1 MAVIENF
8 AALSEQEQQK
18 FAATL
23 LKTINSEKTFI
34 DDNSFKIDRVEA
46 DDFTGGLII
55 EVSHTEPIE
64 VVRPATWSANN
75 TEDVNDT
82 PEYPDYINNMSED
95 VKAAFKTTETIID
108 GYKVSLEIVD
118 VDETDTVDIE
128 VDSYEDADDG
138 IGSYEYCGVR
148 GYDSDPYISVEGTI
162 IKACD
167 CALVL
172 YVDPA
177 DAVDPVTPVDPEDT
191 TELVDPVDAKDTLDE
206 I

>member
-46 DDFTGGLII
+46 DEFTGGLII

-64 VVRPATWSANN
+64 VARPATWSANN

-82 PEYPDYINNMSED
+82 PEYPDYSNNMSED

-108 GYKVSLEIVD
+108 GYKVSLEIAD

-138 IGSYEYCGVR
+138 IGSYEYWGVR
-148 GYDSDPYISVEGTI
+148 GYDSDPYIAVEGTI

-167 CALVL
+167 CVLVL
-172 YVDPA
+172 YVDPV
-177 DAVDPVTPVDPEDT
+177 DTVDTVDPIDSVDPEDT
-191 TELVDPVDAKDTLDE
+191 VAPVDAKDTPE
-206 I
+206 EV

>member
-23 LKTINSEKTFI
+23 LKTINSKKTFV
-34 DDNSFKIDRVEA
+34 DNNSFKIDRVEA
-46 DDFTGGLII
+46 DEFTGGLII
-55 EVSHTEPIE
+55 EISHTESID
-64 VVRPATWSANN
+64 VVRPATWSAND
-75 TEDVNDT
+75 TEDVNDA
-82 PEYPDYINNMSED
+82 PEYPDYINNILED
-95 VKAAFKTTETIID
+95 VKAAFKTTETIIN

-138 IGSYEYCGVR
+138 IGSYEYWGVR

-162 IKACD
+162 VKACD
-167 CALVL
+167 CTLAL
-172 YVDPA
+172 YVDPV

-191 TELVDPVDAKDTLDE
+191 GEPVDPVDAKDTLDE